1 MFTLNTKLRFARELE
16 GLLKK
21 QPELDEQV
29 RSVLTLLEANPRD
42 PRLKSHKATDSDG
55 NSVFSIKVTGD
66 IRIAWDYG
74 EAGVIDLLRIGGHS
88 GSKKVYR

>member
-1 MFTLNTKLRFARELE
+1 MFTLNTKPCFDRELNK
-16 GLLKK
+16 LLKK
-21 QPELDEQV
+21 QPELAEQV
-29 RSVLTLLEANPRD
+29 RLVLVLLQANPRD

-55 NSVFSIKVTGD
+55 NPVFSVEVTGD

-74 EAGVIDLLRIGGHS
+74 EPGVIDLLRVGGHS